1 VAVDPRLRH
10 AADGALVER
19 VLAGDRSAFGTLVER
34 YQDKMLA
41 YARYMGFDDA
51 DARDAVQDAFVR
63 AFRHLRRCGDPNRF
77 GGWLFKIV
85 SNVCRTA
92 GGNASRRRTDSLDA
106 HGDSLVASG
115 PPPDEEL
122 ESSWLKSQ
130 VRRALDSVAPDQ
142 REALVLMYLHGHSV
156 REIQEMTGAS
166 TSAVKMRLKRGRE
179 ALEALL
185 GPLLIE
191 VPEP

>member
-1 VAVDPRLRH
+1 VDPRLRQ
-10 AADGALVER
+10 APDGALVER
-19 VLAGDRSAFGTLVER
+19 VLAGDRAAFGILVER
-34 YQDKMLA
+34 YQDRMLA
-41 YARYMGFDDA
+41 YARYMGFDEA

-63 AFRHLRRCGDPNRF
+63 AFRHLRRCGNPERF

-92 GGNASRRRTDSLDA
+92 GGNASRKAAEPLDA
-106 HGDSLVASG
+106 HGAALIA
-115 PPPDEEL
+115 PAALPDEEM
-122 ESSWLKSQ
+122 ESRWLKEQ
-130 VRRALDSVAPDQ
+130 VRRALDRVAPDQ
-142 REALVLMYLHGHSV
+142 REALVLMYLQGHSV
-156 REIQEMTGAS
+156 SEIEAMTGAS

-191 VPEP
+191 VTER

>member
-1 VAVDPRLRH
+1 VDPRLRQ
-10 AADGALVER
+10 APDGALVER
-19 VLAGDRSAFGTLVER
+19 VLAGDRSAFGILVER
-34 YQDKMLA
+34 YQDRMLA
-41 YARYMGFDDA
+41 YAKYMGFEEA

-63 AFRHLRRCGDPNRF
+63 AFRHLGRCGDPERF

-92 GGNASRRRTDSLDA
+92 GGNASRKATEPLDEHGPSLIA
-106 HGDSLVASG
+106 PAAL
-115 PPPDEEL
+115 PDEEM
-122 ESSWLKSQ
+122 ETRWLKEQ
-130 VRRALDSVAPDQ
+130 VRAALDRVAPDQ
-142 REALVLMYLHGHSV
+142 REALVLMYLQGHSV
-156 REIQEMTGAS
+156 NEIEELTGAS

-191 VPEP
+191 VTER